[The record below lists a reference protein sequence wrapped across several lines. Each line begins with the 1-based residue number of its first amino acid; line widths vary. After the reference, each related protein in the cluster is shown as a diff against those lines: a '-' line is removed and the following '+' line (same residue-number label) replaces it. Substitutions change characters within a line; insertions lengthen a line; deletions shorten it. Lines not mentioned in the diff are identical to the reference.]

1 MIVAA
6 LAVSAGLYAWGLY
19 RIARARR
26 PFPVRA
32 IVCFGLGLAVLGAAL
47 LGPLDD
53 LSDASLSWHMVQ
65 HFSLVSVA
73 APLLLLGAPIRLAL
87 ASLPPRPAT
96 ALAKVLASP
105 AVRVLTH
112 PAFAW
117 LQFAAVLYA
126 SHFSP
131 LYEAS
136 LENETIHA
144 FEHALYLGSAL
155 LFWTP
160 LLAVAPAP
168 HAPTHLVRL
177 LALFL
182 ALPMS
187 AFLGFTFY
195 VSRHVLYAHY
205 AVRAGA
211 LDDQMNAGAAIC
223 AAAQTRHRFAA
234 SALRMSTSWSER
246 AACRRPFHGSKSVI
260 AVHSYRRRRSTR
272 LSPT

>member
-53 LSDASLSWHMVQ
+53 LSDASLSCPMVQ
-65 HFSLVSVA
+65 HFS
-73 APLLLLGAPIRLAL
+73 
-87 ASLPPRPAT
+87 PR
-96 ALAKVLASP
+96 
-105 AVRVLTH
+105 
-112 PAFAW
+112 
-117 LQFAAVLYA
+117 
-126 SHFSP
+126 
-131 LYEAS
+131 YEAS

-168 HAPTHLVRL
+168 HAPTHPVRL

-211 LDDQMNAGAAIC
+211 LDDQMNAGAVMWIAGGLPLFVALLWIV
-223 AAAQTRHRFAA
+223 ADWGARERRFEPIVDGG
-234 SALRMSTSWSER
+234 L
-246 AACRRPFHGSKSVI
+246 
-260 AVHSYRRRRSTR
+260 
-272 LSPT
+272 